1 MKEGK
6 TSRRRHKANKAKKD
20 SLKTLLVISDSV
32 DFLASL
38 QRALQG
44 DYHVQ
49 CARSEEEAIKALK
62 PPPDILLLDLGFHD
76 GSSVVGVEFAQKL
89 RLSFRLK
96 APIVFLSVDS
106 QERLAEDFPL
116 LRQGTA
122 GTYFVKVPFRLNELR
137 ETLAGA
143 KRLTLQELKQVG
155 FERCSFREFCSKLI
169 HDLRNA
175 LRGNK
180 ERALAIVRELEEA
193 VNFFAPQL
201 NLGKSLRE
209 LSRKVAD
216 LGGALDI
223 QQEVEDILNRI
234 AKQLSIQATELAPL
248 AAQIIEKWRNYE
260 APENFTHIL
269 IADDDYYPVSEL
281 SLIGY
286 SCRQVFSYEEAC
298 DYLEQDPPDILLCD
312 YRLGGEKCLGMEL
325 MNKALTEGVFVIM
338 LSAGPI
344 NEPLPPGVAKCEGEE
359 KFNAL
364 LIHALIC
371 ERAKGQHRRES

>member
-175 LRGNK
+175 VRGNK

-201 NLGKSLRE
+201 NLGKRLRE
-209 LSRKVAD
+209 LSCKVAD
-216 LGGALDI
+216 LERTSDI
-223 QQEVEDILNRI
+223 QEVEDILNRI
-234 AKQLSIQATELAPL
+234 AKQLSIQVTELAPQ
-248 AAQIIEKWRNYE
+248 AAQTIEKWRKHG

-298 DYLEQDPPDILLCD
+298 DYLERDPPDVLLCD
-312 YRLGGEKCLGMEL
+312 YRLGDNKRLGIEL
-325 MNKALTEGVFVIM
+325 MKAALTKGVFVIM

-344 NEPLPPGVAKCEGEE
+344 DETLPPGVAKCEGED

-364 LIHALIC
+364 FIHALIC
-371 ERAKGQHRRES
+371 ERAKGSA